1 MMKKRILLP
10 LFLVLILTLTACG
23 DGDLNGDDVDNN
35 DEVRY
40 EDIELTPEDAY
51 DKFMEAHSDSKIREI
66 SLDKNMTEYQY
77 VVEGYDDENDY
88 EVKINPVSGDII
100 SDDTEIIDLDD
111 EQGEITKD
119 QLSKI
124 ESLVE
129 KALEESKEGSKVNEW
144 SLEYDDN
151 ILAFDIE
158 VIEDNNEVEYTYDL
172 ETENLIEKDN

>member
-1 MMKKRILLP
+1 MKNRILLS
-10 LFLVLILTLTACG
+10 LFLVFILTLTACG

-35 DEVRY
+35 DEVSY
-40 EDIELTPEDAY
+40 EDIELTPEDVY
-51 DKFMEAHSDSKIREI
+51 DKFMESHSDSKIREI

-88 EVKINPVSGDII
+88 EVRINPVSGDII

-124 ESLVE
+124 ESLVK
-129 KALEESKEGSKVNEW
+129 KALDESKEGSRVNEW
-144 SLEYDDN
+144 SLEYDNN